1 MITSFFGSPER
12 ARRRTR
18 ALTVAACICVPGVV
32 LGTIVA
38 ARIWRQQQTPSSTRW
53 GWSVVAALL
62 FLYIAPMVTWRW
74 PGQLLNGASFGS
86 VIGCTIVEVLGGPLA
101 LQIFTWL
108 LTPIASPVDP
118 EHTVP
123 EEPPAATSVVEH
135 AHEGTPP
142 SPPHTALV
150 PGTPT
155 RDPRPLLRLG
165 ADAVGRIVDIDMRNE
180 ASVFVVGLPGTGK
193 TTTLIRLIAESL
205 RSGWCVIAVDL
216 KGSGSMNRAIHTV
229 ADRAA
234 APLYTVDRS
243 DPHTYGYNTCSG
255 DPAQVANKLVGSF
268 DFTGVANVYQQ
279 VALDAV
285 SKVAAAVQA
294 RDQAVTLGA
303 IVAAL
308 QTDEMMKLGR
318 EAAAATKPV
327 LKDSP
332 AYVDYVAQMTALSKA
347 TEKTRVLQEGL
358 VGIQKRL
365 ASLDGGT
372 FGTLL
377 RHAPALEWETILAVP
392 SLSYISLPTLAS
404 PADVEL
410 LGRVII
416 QDVKQLAD
424 RRLRASGS
432 YPRCL
437 LIIDEFGALN
447 EPTQIIDLILQGR
460 EADITTVASTQFL
473 PKTPA
478 LLHAL
483 LGAGV
488 VLAHRVASPDA
499 EVLASQFGTV
509 SRVDVTSSVDYQTG
523 EVTRGTVRRGQTYAI
538 TPDQFRNLSPGHVAL
553 RVAREVPALRHR
565 IVRISPEEIE
575 R

>member
-1 MITSFFGSPER
+1 MTTSFLGSPER
-12 ARRRTR
+12 ARLRTH
-18 ALTVAACICVPGVV
+18 ALTLAACLCLPGLV
-32 LGTIVA
+32 LGTVVA
-38 ARIWRQQQTPSSTRW
+38 AHIWRQRQTPPSTRW

-62 FLYIAPMVTWRW
+62 FLYIAPAVTWTW
-74 PGQLLNGASFGS
+74 PGQLLSGASFGS
-86 VIGCTIVEVLGGPLA
+86 VIGCTLVEVLAGPLA
-101 LQIFTWL
+101 LQAITWL
-108 LTPIASPVDP
+108 IAPLAHSVDP
-118 EHTVP
+118 EHMAPAET
-123 EEPPAATSVVEH
+123 PAATGAPEH
-135 AHEGTPP
+135 AQEGTPT
-142 SPPHTALV
+142 SPPHPV
-150 PGTPT
+150 PESDASAHD
-155 RDPRPLLRLG
+155 RQPLLRLG
-165 ADAVGRIVDIDMRNE
+165 VDATGRVVNIDMRDE
-180 ASVFVVGLPGTGK
+180 ASVFVAGLPGTGK

-205 RSGWCVIAVDL
+205 RCGWCVIAVDL

-229 ADRAA
+229 AERAA
-234 APLYTVDRS
+234 VPLYTVDRS

-255 DPAQVANKLVGSF
+255 DPTQVANKLVGSF
-268 DFTGVANVYQQ
+268 DFSGVASVYQQ

-303 IVAAL
+303 IVASL
-308 QTDEMMKLGR
+308 QTDEMLKLGR
-318 EAAAATKPV
+318 EAATASKHVP
-327 LKDSP
+327 KDSP
-332 AYVDYVAQMTALSKA
+332 AYVDYVTHLTALSKA
-347 TEKTRVLQEGL
+347 ADKTRVLQEGL

-365 ASLDGGT
+365 AALDGGS
-372 FGTLL
+372 FGPLL
-377 RHAPALEWETILAVP
+377 RHAPALEWEAILAAP
-392 SLSYISLPTLAS
+392 SLTYLSLPTLAS

-424 RRLRASGS
+424 RRLRALEPC
-432 YPRCL
+432 PRCL

-460 EADITTVASTQFL
+460 EAGITTVASTQFL

-488 VLAHRVASPDA
+488 VMAHRVASPDA

-509 SRVDVTSSVDYQTG
+509 PSMDVATQVDYQTG

-538 TPDQFRNLSPGHVAL
+538 APDRFRNLSPGHVAL
-553 RVAREVPALRHR
+553 RVARAVPSLRHR

>member
-1 MITSFFGSPER
+1 MITTFFGSPER

-18 ALTVAACICVPGVV
+18 ALTIAACVCAPGLV
-32 LGTIVA
+32 LGTVVA
-38 ARIWRQQQTPSSTRW
+38 ARIWRQRQTPPSTRW
-53 GWSVVAALL
+53 GWSVVTALL

-86 VIGCTIVEVLGGPLA
+86 VIGCTIVEVLAGPLA
-101 LQIFTWL
+101 LQVFTWL
-108 LTPIASPVDP
+108 LTPFASPADP
-118 EHTVP
+118 EHAAPT
-123 EEPPAATSVVEH
+123 EAPAATSAAEH

-142 SPPHTALV
+142 SPP
-150 PGTPT
+150 

-165 ADAVGRIVDIDMRNE
+165 ADAVERIVDIDMRNE

-294 RDQAVTLGA
+294 RDQGVTLGA

-424 RRLRASGS
+424 RRLRAAGS

-565 IVRISPEEIE
+565 IVRISPEEI
-575 R
+575 

>member
-1 MITSFFGSPER
+1 MITTFFGSPER

-18 ALTVAACICVPGVV
+18 ALTIAACVCAPGLV
-32 LGTIVA
+32 LGTVLA
-38 ARIWRQQQTPSSTRW
+38 ARIWRQRQTPPSTRW
-53 GWSVVAALL
+53 GWSVVTALL

-86 VIGCTIVEVLGGPLA
+86 VIGCTIVEILAGPLA
-101 LQIFTWL
+101 LQVFTWL
-108 LTPIASPVDP
+108 LTPFASPADP
-118 EHTVP
+118 EHAAPT
-123 EEPPAATSVVEH
+123 EAPAATSAAEH

-142 SPPHTALV
+142 SPP
-150 PGTPT
+150 

-165 ADAVGRIVDIDMRNE
+165 ADAVERIVDIDMRNE

-318 EAAAATKPV
+318 EAAAATKHVP
-327 LKDSP
+327 KDSP
-332 AYVDYVAQMTALSKA
+332 AYVDYVAQMAALSKA

-509 SRVDVTSSVDYQTG
+509 ARVDVTSSVDYQTG